1 VKILDLTEFYSERG
15 GVRNHLDQKGRI
27 LRQLAHRHV
36 IVAPGAEDGES
47 ELRPM
52 NGASPEPGPAGS
64 ARVVRI
70 AGPALP
76 YDANYH
82 LLWRLGRVRDVVT
95 REKPDV
101 LQINSPY
108 LAALSLRRMPPD
120 AMGIKTFWWHADFID
135 TYAVERL
142 SRYLGAGTSDRMV
155 RPLWAWVR
163 SIGAACDATLAAS
176 RHQVDKLAEH
186 GVPRVYHVPFGIDKD
201 VFAPEQRSENW
212 RSNFLDP
219 AASGARDR
227 TADVPILVAMGRLSV
242 EKQWPVVLEG
252 FAQLSVRRAARLVIY
267 GDGPERQRLEQRWG
281 GRPDVTF
288 MGFEPD
294 ARKLS
299 LALASADA
307 FVHGCPFETFGLS
320 VAQAIACGSPVVVP
334 DRGGAAELAHSDFA
348 ELYRAGDP
356 EAFAGAVE
364 RLLARDAAALRAAAI
379 RGRAGIFG
387 AVEQVKRTVDVYRE
401 LLARRA
407 REGYNAYPSVPHA

>member
-1 VKILDLTEFYSERG
+1 MKILDLTEFYSEKG

-36 IVAPGAEDGES
+36 IVAPGGEDGES
-47 ELRPM
+47 ELRPSL
-52 NGASPEPGPAGS
+52 GTSQVPDSGS

-70 AGPALP
+70 AGPTLP

-82 LLWRLGRVRDVVT
+82 LLWRLGRVRDIVT

-108 LAALSLRRMPPD
+108 LAAVSLRRLPPD
-120 AMGIKTFWWHADFID
+120 AVGIKTFWWHADFID

-142 SRYLGAGTSDRMV
+142 SRYVGAGASDRMV

-163 SIGAACDATLAAS
+163 SIGAGCDATLAAS
-176 RHQVDKLAEH
+176 RQQVDKLSEH

-201 VFAPEQRSENW
+201 VFAPEQRSETS
-212 RSNFLDP
+212 RSELLGP
-219 AASGARDR
+219 AAGDALL
-227 TADVPILVAMGRLSV
+227 LVAMGRLSV

-252 FAQLSVRRAARLVIY
+252 FTQFAARRSARLVVY
-267 GDGPERQRLEQRWG
+267 GDGPERQHLEQRWG
-281 GRPDVTF
+281 GHPAVRF

-294 ARKLS
+294 ARKIAA
-299 LALASADA
+299 ALASADA

-320 VAQAIACGSPVVVP
+320 VAQAISCGSPVVVP
-334 DRGGAAELAHSDFA
+334 DRGGAAELAQPDFA

-356 EAFAGAVE
+356 EAFSAAME
-364 RLLARDAAALRAAAI
+364 RLFARDAATLRAAAL
-379 RGRAGIFG
+379 RGREGIFG

-401 LLARRA
+401 LLAHRA
-407 REGYNAYPSVPHA
+407 ANGYTARASHPHA